1 MKTIIVTVIS
11 PDRTGLV
18 QMLSDAIV
26 KHDGSWGQSSMANL
40 AGKFAGIL
48 TVTVDEAN
56 LAAVSKDLMALA
68 DQGMT
73 VTISESG
80 DTTNDN
86 LQVVWLE
93 ITGHDQPGI
102 VHEVSSACSELGAN
116 LLSLETD
123 VVSGSMSGE
132 AMFVASAELQL
143 PEDMDPEDVRD
154 ALESL
159 SDDLMVDM
167 ALADE

>member
-11 PDRTGLV
+11 PDRPGLV

-26 KHDGSWGQSSMANL
+26 NHDGSWGQSSMANL
-40 AGKFAGIL
+40 AGQFAGIL
-48 TVTVDEAN
+48 TVSVAEQNLSALSKELN
-56 LAAVSKDLMALA
+56 SLAA
-68 DQGMT
+68 QGMS
-73 VTISESG
+73 VTISESA
-80 DTTNDN
+80 DAISDD

-102 VHEVSSACSELGAN
+102 VNEVSAACSDLGAN

-123 VVSGSMSGE
+123 VISGSMSGE
-132 AMFVASAELQL
+132 PMFVASAELQL
-143 PEDMDPEDVRD
+143 PQGLDADRVRD
-154 ALESL
+154 ALEDL